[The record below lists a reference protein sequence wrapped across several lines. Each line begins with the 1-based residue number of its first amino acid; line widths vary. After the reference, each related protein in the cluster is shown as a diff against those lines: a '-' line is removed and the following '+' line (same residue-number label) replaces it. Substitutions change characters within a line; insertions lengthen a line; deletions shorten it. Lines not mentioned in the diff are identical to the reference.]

1 MEMEQQQKF
10 KKKIEKKVY
19 KMFLFSPLPT
29 VLSSHG
35 SLSICRKLLSVCA
48 EEALVSCQH
57 LSIPLET

>member
-1 MEMEQQQKF
+1 MEQHQKF
-10 KKKIEKKVY
+10 KKKKKKVY
-19 KMFLFSPLPT
+19 KMFSFPSLCT

-35 SLSICRKLLSVCA
+35 SLNICRKLLSVCA